1 VLSPIFLW
9 GVLLSGGVIGF
20 RTTLAFV
27 LFHLFLYGGA
37 NAFNTFYD
45 RDTGPIGGLE
55 HPPPV
60 RAALLPWSLGLQIVG
75 LWLAPLVNL
84 GFAALYLILFLL
96 FTAYSHPAVRIKR
109 HPWGS
114 LAAIGLGQG
123 GVAFAAGW
131 VSANGPDWTSL
142 DGREAVA
149 FWGCLSAIF
158 IVAALYPLSQ
168 IYQVGADRERGE
180 ETLAV
185 VLGRHGAFG
194 LTMALL
200 VPGIG
205 CLALAA
211 WDRFGAAWVG
221 LLMSYGVLFLVL
233 LLASR
238 RRLAQ
243 DAPWKAYRRVM
254 ALNYLNST
262 MFLAF
267 ILLQLSGR
275 P

>member
-9 GVLLSGGVIGF
+9 GVLLSGGGIGP
-20 RTTLAFV
+20 RTTLAFL
-27 LFHLFLYGGA
+27 LFHFFLYGGA
-37 NAFNTFYD
+37 NAFNTYYD
-45 RDTGPIGGLE
+45 RDTGPIGGLAN
-55 HPPPV
+55 PPPV
-60 RAALLPWSLGLQIVG
+60 RPALLPWSLGVQIVG

-84 GFAALYLILFLL
+84 GFAALYLLLFLL

-109 HPWGS
+109 HPWAS

-131 VSANGPDWTSL
+131 VSARGPNWMSL
-142 DGREAVA
+142 AGREEVA
-149 FWGCLSAIF
+149 LWGCLSAIF

-168 IYQVGADRERGE
+168 IYQVSADRERGE

-185 VLGRHGAFG
+185 VLGRHGALG

-211 WDRFGAAWVG
+211 WDRFGAAWIGMLV
-221 LLMSYGVLFLVL
+221 SYGVLFLVL

-238 RRLAQ
+238 QRLAQ
-243 DAPWKAYRRVM
+243 DPPNRAYARVM

-267 ILLQLSGR
+267 ILLQLARR